1 MFGTDFRIIILI
13 LGMAYL
19 IYYLGCKNIILEHR
33 IQELECDEKPSKKEN
48 FSEFKKDDNK
58 PKQSR
63 ELYEKIN
70 TIIYDKL
77 GVSAREFILGK

>member
-1 MFGTDFRIIILI
+1 
-13 LGMAYL
+13 MAYV
-19 IYYLGCKNIILEHR
+19 IYYLGCKNIIMEHR
-33 IQELECDEKPSKKEN
+33 IQEIECEEKTDSKKECL
-48 FSEFKKDDNK
+48 SSKKDDDK

-70 TIIYDKL
+70 NIIYDKL